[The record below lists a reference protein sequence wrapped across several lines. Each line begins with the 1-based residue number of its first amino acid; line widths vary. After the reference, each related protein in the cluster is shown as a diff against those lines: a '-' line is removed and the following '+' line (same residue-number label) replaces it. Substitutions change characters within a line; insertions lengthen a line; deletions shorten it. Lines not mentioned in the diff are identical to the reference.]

1 MLALKRRL
9 KKQQLALG
17 KHRVVVNQELDHIII
32 GAGIV
37 GISLG
42 LSILERSPDRKVLI
56 LDKESKPGVHAS
68 GRNSGVLHAGFY
80 YSPDSL
86 KAKFCRLGNLELKNF
101 CKQNSIPI
109 LETGKVVVCQSK
121 SDVSKLE
128 DLFHRGVANGVDIE
142 ILDEAELR
150 KIEPAAKTVDKFI
163 WSPTTAV
170 GNPKLVI
177 TQLAEK
183 FIKSGGKFKFNCSV
197 KLVSK
202 NNQICIETNNGTYS
216 AYSIVNS
223 AGSYAAN
230 LAKQVNVGNQYA
242 CLPFLGAYKKS
253 KLMESNPKRLV
264 YPVPNPVNPFLG
276 VHTTNTING
285 EIKIGPTAF
294 PVIGKEQY
302 KISDGFSR
310 SEFLEFYKATKAL
323 FQSDSV
329 DLMGLAKEEFV
340 KLFTKP
346 LLSRTNRLSNSL
358 YSNKQWIKHPA
369 GIRAQIINLETKT
382 IEMDYIV
389 QSDKN
394 VVHILNAVS
403 PGWTSAIPFTRWV
416 AENQPLLR

>member
-1 MLALKRRL
+1 MIINK
-9 KKQQLALG
+9 
-17 KHRVVVNQELDHIII
+17 EFDHIII

-42 LSILERSPDRKVLI
+42 LAVLERNPNTKVLI
-56 LDKESKPGVHAS
+56 IDKELGPGIHAS

-101 CKQNSIPI
+101 CRENSIPI
-109 LETGKVVVCQSK
+109 LETGKVVICQTK
-121 SDVSKLE
+121 SDVTRLE
-128 DLFHRGVANGVDIE
+128 ELFRRGIANGVDIE
-142 ILDEAELR
+142 ILDSTNMD
-150 KIEPAAKTVDKFI
+150 KIEPAAKTIDKFI

-170 GNPKLVI
+170 GNPKVV
-177 TQLAEK
+177 TTKLAEK
-183 FIKSGGKFKFNCSV
+183 FAKNGGEFQFNCSA
-197 KLVSK
+197 KLVSTSDEVLL
-202 NNQICIETNNGTYS
+202 ETVYGTYS
-216 AYSIVNS
+216 AASIINS
-223 AGSYAAN
+223 AGAYAAN
-230 LAKQVNVGNQYA
+230 LARQVNVGNQYA

-253 KLMESNPKRLV
+253 KLVDSNPRRLV
-264 YPVPNPVNPFLG
+264 YPVPNPINPFLG
-276 VHTTNTING
+276 VHTTNTLNS

-302 KISDGFSR
+302 NLSNGFSR
-310 SEFLEFYKATKAL
+310 SEFLEFFKAANAL
-323 FQSDSV
+323 FKSDSV
-329 DLMGLAKEEFV
+329 DLMGLAREEFV

-346 LLSRTNRLSNSL
+346 LLNKTKKLTNSL
-358 YSNKQWIKHPA
+358 NSNKQWSKYPA

-403 PGWTSAIPFTRWV
+403 PGWTSAIPFARWV
-416 AENQPLLR
+416 VENQPLLR

>member
-1 MLALKRRL
+1 VINKEFDYI
-9 KKQQLALG
+9 
-17 KHRVVVNQELDHIII
+17 VI

-42 LSILERSPDRKVLI
+42 LAILERSPEKKVLI
-56 LDKESKPGVHAS
+56 IDKESKPGVHAS

-101 CKQNSIPI
+101 CKENNIPI

-121 SDVSKLE
+121 SDV
-128 DLFHRGVANGVDIE
+128 
-142 ILDEAELR
+142 
-150 KIEPAAKTVDKFI
+150 AAKTIDKFI

-177 TQLAEK
+177 SQLAEK
-183 FIKSGGKFKFNCSV
+183 FIKSGGKFQFNCSA
-197 KLVSK
+197 KLVSA
-202 NNQICIETNNGTYS
+202 NDQVLIETIYGTYS
-216 AYSIVNS
+216 AASIINS
-223 AGSYAAN
+223 AGAYAAN
-230 LAKQVNVGNQYA
+230 LARQVNVGNQYA

-253 KLMESNPKRLV
+253 KLVDSNPRRLV
-264 YPVPNPVNPFLG
+264 YPVPNPINPFLG
-276 VHTTNTING
+276 VHTTNTLNG

-302 KISDGFSR
+302 KLSNGFNG
-310 SEFLEFYKATKAL
+310 SEFLEFYKAAKAL
-323 FQSDSV
+323 FKSDSV
-329 DLMGLAKEEFV
+329 DLIGLAREEFV

-346 LLSRTNRLSNSL
+346 LLNKTNKLTNSL
-358 YSNKQWIKHPA
+358 NSNKQWSKYPA

-416 AENQPLLR
+416 VENQPLLR

>member
-1 MLALKRRL
+1 MINKEFDYI
-9 KKQQLALG
+9 
-17 KHRVVVNQELDHIII
+17 VI

-42 LSILERSPDRKVLI
+42 LAILERSPEKKVLI
-56 LDKESKPGVHAS
+56 IDKESKPGVHAS

-101 CKQNSIPI
+101 CKENSIPI

-121 SDVSKLE
+121 SDVSRLE
-128 DLFHRGVANGVDIE
+128 DLFRRGVANGIDIE
-142 ILDEAELR
+142 ILDETELD
-150 KIEPAAKTVDKFI
+150 KIEPAAKTIDKFI

-170 GNPKLVI
+170 SNPKLVI
-177 TQLAEK
+177 SQLAEK
-183 FIKSGGKFKFNCSV
+183 FIKSGGKFQFNCST
-197 KLVSK
+197 KLVSA
-202 NNQICIETNNGTYS
+202 NDQVLIETIYGTYS
-216 AYSIVNS
+216 AASIINS
-223 AGSYAAN
+223 AGAYAAN
-230 LAKQVNVGNQYA
+230 LARQVNVGNQYV

-253 KLMESNPKRLV
+253 KLVDSNPRRLV
-264 YPVPNPVNPFLG
+264 YPVPNPINPFLG
-276 VHTTNTING
+276 VHTTNTLNG

-302 KISDGFSR
+302 KLSNGFNG
-310 SEFLEFYKATKAL
+310 SEFLEFYKAAKAL
-323 FQSDSV
+323 FNSDSV
-329 DLMGLAKEEFV
+329 DLIGLAREEFV
-340 KLFTKP
+340 KLFTKS
-346 LLSRTNRLSNSL
+346 LLNKTNKLTNSL
-358 YSNKQWIKHPA
+358 NSNKHWSKYPA

-416 AENQPLLR
+416 VENQPLLR

>member
-1 MLALKRRL
+1 MINKEFDYI
-9 KKQQLALG
+9 
-17 KHRVVVNQELDHIII
+17 VI

-42 LSILERSPDRKVLI
+42 LAILERSPEKKVLI
-56 LDKESKPGVHAS
+56 IDKESKPGVHAS

-101 CKQNSIPI
+101 CKENSIPI

-128 DLFHRGVANGVDIE
+128 DLFRSGVANGIDIE
-142 ILDEAELR
+142 ILDETELD
-150 KIEPAAKTVDKFI
+150 KIEPAAKTIDKFI

-177 TQLAEK
+177 SQLAEK
-183 FIKSGGKFKFNCSV
+183 FIKSGGKFQFNCSA
-197 KLVSK
+197 KLVSA
-202 NNQICIETNNGTYS
+202 NDQVLIETIYGTYS
-216 AYSIVNS
+216 AASIINS
-223 AGSYAAN
+223 AGAYAAN
-230 LAKQVNVGNQYA
+230 LAREVNVGNQYA

-253 KLMESNPKRLV
+253 KLVDSNPRRLV
-264 YPVPNPVNPFLG
+264 YPVPNPINPFLG
-276 VHTTNTING
+276 VHTTNTLND

-302 KISDGFSR
+302 KLSNGFNG
-310 SEFLEFYKATKAL
+310 SEFLEFYKAAKAL
-323 FQSDSV
+323 FKSDSV
-329 DLMGLAKEEFV
+329 DLIGLAREEFV

-346 LLSRTNRLSNSL
+346 LLNKTNKLTNSL
-358 YSNKQWIKHPA
+358 NSNKQWSKYPA

-416 AENQPLLR
+416 VENQPLLR